1 MQLEKDESS
10 TIDTSKEVLDEMV
23 DAISV
28 ELACVLHRMV
38 KTGELKLSD
47 VMFPRERVSGKLGS
61 WKFKGQES
69 ENIQS
74 SLPVSFKK
82 QKIDSNNDI
91 QSREKEVAAE
101 NSHVSKT
108 QVSDTCPRDS
118 SLDIWGR
125 IPPKE
130 PKITVKCQ
138 NCGKSVSAIRFAP
151 HLDKC
156 MGLGTSR
163 GINSSNN
170 RNTIK

>member
-1 MQLEKDESS
+1 MKEEIS
-10 TIDTSKEVLDEMV
+10 TNDASNEILDDMV

-28 ELACVLHRMV
+28 ELACALHRMV

-47 VMFPRERVSGKLGS
+47 IMFPRERVSGKLGS
-61 WKFKGQES
+61 WKFKDQES
-69 ENIQS
+69 ENVETTS
-74 SLPVSFKK
+74 PTPKK
-82 QKIDSNNDI
+82 QKIDSNNVK
-91 QSREKEVAAE
+91 QSTENEQTTE
-101 NSHVSKT
+101 NSEVSKT
-108 QVSDTCPRDS
+108 QVLDTNPRDS

-130 PKITVKCQ
+130 PKFTVNCQ

-163 GINSSNN
+163 GINSSSN
-170 RNTIK
+170 RNAIK